1 MLHMNSEGDGMTTRT
16 CLRGLFISVA
26 VLMISVIALPAGA
39 QSERAVSFNIGGGFT
54 PAVGAL
60 SQRLDN
66 GWNFTGGA
74 AYNIRPSFSLGA
86 QFMYNGLGV
95 SRSLLDAAGAPDGDA
110 NVWSITAQ
118 PRLELPFSSKLN
130 PYLVGGIGYYR
141 RTVHFTQPALAATTF
156 FDPFFGVLFP
166 GVISTNQVLGT
177 ITRSGIGGNLGGG
190 FAFSLGHGGTE
201 VFTEARYHYA
211 NTGHTPT
218 RMIPVTIGIRF

>member
-1 MLHMNSEGDGMTTRT
+1 MTTRK
-16 CLRGLFISVA
+16 CLRGLAAAVA
-26 VLMISVIALPAGA
+26 VALVSMLTLPARA
-39 QSERAVSFNIGGGFT
+39 HSERPVSINIGGGFT

-60 SQRLDN
+60 SERLDN
-66 GWNFTGGA
+66 GWNFSGGA

-95 SRSLLDAAGAPDGDA
+95 SRSLLNAAGAPDGDA

-118 PRLELPFSSKLN
+118 PRLELPFSNKLK
-130 PYLVGGIGYYR
+130 PYLVGGFGYYR
-141 RTVHFTQPALAATTF
+141 RSVHFTQPALAPVTF

-166 GVISTNQVLGT
+166 GVVSTNQVLGT

-190 FAFSLGHGGTE
+190 FAFSLGRGGAQL
-201 VFTEARYHYA
+201 FTEARYHYA

-218 RMIPVTIGIRF
+218 RMIPVTVGIRF